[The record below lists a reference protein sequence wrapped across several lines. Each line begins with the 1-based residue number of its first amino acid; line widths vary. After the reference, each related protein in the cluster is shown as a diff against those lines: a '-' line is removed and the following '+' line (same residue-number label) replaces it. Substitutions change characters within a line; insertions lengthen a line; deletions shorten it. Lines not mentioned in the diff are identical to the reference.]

1 MHQKLVDLD
10 ERRQRLVLKAASQ
23 RAMLARNMGALKKP
37 LAMADRSLQ
46 VIRYFKKHPIL
57 MLGVTALSGSIFHK
71 IRLARF
77 SALLQTSWSVF
88 QLVRNVLSPPHK
100 D

>member
-1 MHQKLVDLD
+1 MHQKLVELND
-10 ERRQRLVLKAASQ
+10 RRQRLVQKAAWQ
-23 RAMLARNMGALKKP
+23 RATLTQNIAPLRKP
-37 LAMADRSLQ
+37 LIMADRGLQ
-46 VIRYFKKHPIL
+46 IVRYFKKHPAL
-57 MLGVTALSGSIFHK
+57 MLCVTALSGSIFHK

-88 QLVRNVLSPPHK
+88 QLVRNVRQSLHK